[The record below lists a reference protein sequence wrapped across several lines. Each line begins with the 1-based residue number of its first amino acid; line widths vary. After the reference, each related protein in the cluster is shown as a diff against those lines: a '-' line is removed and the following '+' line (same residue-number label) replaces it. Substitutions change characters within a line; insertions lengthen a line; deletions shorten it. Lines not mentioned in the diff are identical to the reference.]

1 MNYRKYMERKIST
14 TWREE
19 KEELYDVI
27 AALADTIR
35 SLTNEIVEL
44 QGIIL
49 QQSSTRKLLPGQTK
63 LGVVY

>member
-1 MNYRKYMERKIST
+1 MERKRAT
-14 TWREE
+14 TWSEE

-44 QGIIL
+44 QGIYL
-49 QQSSTRKLLPGQTK
+49 QTNSTRKLLPGQTK

>member
-1 MNYRKYMERKIST
+1 MERKET
-14 TWREE
+14 TSWSNE

-27 AALADTIR
+27 SALADTIR

-49 QQSSTRKLLPGQTK
+49 DNSSTRKLLPGQTK
-63 LGVVY
+63 LGVVN

>member
-1 MNYRKYMERKIST
+1 MERKET
-14 TWREE
+14 TSWSNE

-44 QGIIL
+44 QGIL
-49 QQSSTRKLLPGQTK
+49 LHVKQKRVLLPGQTK
-63 LGVVY
+63 LGLVK

>member
-1 MNYRKYMERKIST
+1 MERKRAT
-14 TWREE
+14 TWSEE

-44 QGIIL
+44 QGIL
-49 QQSSTRKLLPGQTK
+49 LHVKQKRTLLPGQTT
-63 LGVVY
+63 LGVVQ

>member
-1 MNYRKYMERKIST
+1 MGRKETTSWSNY
-14 TWREE
+14 

-44 QGIIL
+44 QGIL
-49 QQSSTRKLLPGQTK
+49 LHVKQKRVLLPGQTK
-63 LGVVY
+63 LGLVK